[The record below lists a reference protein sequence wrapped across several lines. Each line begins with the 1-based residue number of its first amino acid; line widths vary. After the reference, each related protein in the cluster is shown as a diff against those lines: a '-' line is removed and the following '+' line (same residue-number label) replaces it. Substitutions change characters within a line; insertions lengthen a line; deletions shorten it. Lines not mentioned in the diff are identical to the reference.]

1 MERRSLLVFG
11 DGLALSIAVWLSFW
25 IRLESPVSRHWLEA
39 GPWIIV
45 GALGF
50 GLPLFVLTGQY
61 KSLTRYVE
69 SRSFYQLA
77 LRNGLLMLL
86 LIAFGQFLRL
96 PPPPRSCWLL
106 FWVCSTGLIG
116 LSRFMLRDILWR
128 TIRRSRQE
136 GQKNVAIYGAG
147 NAGIQLASALKHSG
161 MQNVVVF
168 LDDDSSLWGRTIG
181 GVPIQSP
188 NSFLNNQPQVDQVL
202 LAIPSISKSA
212 RRKIL
217 SSIQDFECPILEV
230 PSFDALTS
238 GQARIDAL
246 KPVSIEDLLGRD
258 QATVSSELLPKSFVG
273 KVVCVTGAG
282 GSIGSELCRQILKLQ
297 PDTLILLER
306 SEPALYAIKQELEA
320 TTLERIKLVPI
331 LGSAINQTF
340 LVSVFQNYHVNVL
353 IHAAAYKHVPLV
365 EANPLAGIRN
375 NVGST
380 RSVCRAAVLANLD
393 QVMLISTDKAVR
405 PTNVMGASKRL
416 SELVVQAAANQSKK
430 TCFSMVRFGNVLDSS
445 GSVVP
450 LFRKQIKSGGPIT
463 LTHPDIVRYFMTI
476 PEATQ
481 LVLQATGL
489 AKGGEVFLLDM
500 GKPVLIRQ
508 LAEQMVRLSG
518 LELKNDANP
527 DGDIEIICT
536 GLRPGEKLFEE
547 LLIEG
552 NAQPTIHPLIYSAHE
567 HSFDSVKL
575 ELYLDQLEIAWSQ
588 QDKPK
593 VLSLLKLLVPEWDWK
608 KSTPTNLVSFPVDR
622 KAARSEAG

>member
-1 MERRSLLVFG
+1 M
-11 DGLALSIAVWLSFW
+11 A
-25 IRLESPVSRHWLEA
+25 
-39 GPWIIV
+39 
-45 GALGF
+45 
-50 GLPLFVLTGQY
+50 
-61 KSLTRYVE
+61 
-69 SRSFYQLA
+69 
-77 LRNGLLMLL
+77 
-86 LIAFGQFLRL
+86 
-96 PPPPRSCWLL
+96 
-106 FWVCSTGLIG
+106 
-116 LSRFMLRDILWR
+116 

-217 SSIQDFECPILEV
+217 SSIQDFECPILVV
-230 PSFDALTS
+230 PSFDALTA

-450 LFRKQIKSGGPIT
+450 LFRKQIKSEG
-463 LTHPDIVRYFMTI
+463 
-476 PEATQ
+476 Q
-481 LVLQATGL
+481 L
-489 AKGGEVFLLDM
+489 
-500 GKPVLIRQ
+500 P
-508 LAEQMVRLSG
+508 
-518 LELKNDANP
+518 
-527 DGDIEIICT
+527 
-536 GLRPGEKLFEE
+536 
-547 LLIEG
+547 
-552 NAQPTIHPLIYSAHE
+552 
-567 HSFDSVKL
+567 
-575 ELYLDQLEIAWSQ
+575 
-588 QDKPK
+588 
-593 VLSLLKLLVPEWDWK
+593 
-608 KSTPTNLVSFPVDR
+608 
-622 KAARSEAG
+622 